1 MEMLAKEE
9 AEILKI
15 SPSKIK
21 SSITPSKMISIG
33 LSLERAQLSFPERL
47 HSSLHLILFH

>member
-1 MEMLAKEE
+1 MEMLAEEE

-21 SSITPSKMISIG
+21 SNITPSKMISIG
-33 LSLERAQLSFPERL
+33 LSLERAQLSLVECL
-47 HSSLHLILFH
+47 CLTYI